1 MSQIAE
7 SWASAAAVL
16 SRTRNR
22 DFQKVSERIK
32 DSLESGRV
40 ILAIYGE
47 NNNQFTY
54 PTVASQSV
62 HNITTQKNSH
72 KVKSF

>member
-47 NNNQFTY
+47 NNTPIY
-54 PTVASQSV
+54 TSYCSQSV
-62 HNITTQKNSH
+62 STQHNYTEK
-72 KVKSF
+72 